1 MLGRH
6 VYRVK
11 ALETGGWSV
20 RKEGE
25 ATARGSRATRDD
37 AVSFAAELAAE
48 DEPSKVVVEAANGAI
63 ADERLFGADTAQEFD
78 RQIES
83 DAPPAPAGK
92 PRGRR

>member
-20 RKEGE
+20 YKEGE
-25 ATARGSRATRDD
+25 ATARGNRASRED
-37 AVSFAAELAAE
+37 AVSFAAALAAE
-48 DEPSKVVVEAANGAI
+48 DEPSKVIVEAANGAI
-63 ADERLFGADTAQEFD
+63 ADERLFGADTAQELD
-78 RQIES
+78 RQIEGN
-83 DAPPAPAGK
+83 PAPTPGK